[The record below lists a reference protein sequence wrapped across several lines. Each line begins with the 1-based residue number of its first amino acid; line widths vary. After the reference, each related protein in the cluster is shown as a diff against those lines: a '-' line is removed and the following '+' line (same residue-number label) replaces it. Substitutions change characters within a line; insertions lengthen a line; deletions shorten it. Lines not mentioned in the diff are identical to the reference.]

1 VFAFP
6 GSFQKDG
13 KAVPSYAFPFY
24 IVGTT
29 FLFMGMLCCA
39 IIIERSSKEYHFKP
53 NKPSKIFWLQPGKQ
67 NVGDQVFNAFMAVK
81 EGPQSTM
88 TMKMEYIKSKRVRR
102 YDGRQ
107 LEIYI
112 TLSSTLL
119 GFIFQFIGLRGLHAS
134 VILAQL
140 GSTFVMSIL
149 RTCLRTERMPPD
161 ENKIRN
167 ERELASHKQQELECF
182 AFHLKDAESFEVL
195 GPSLRETALTDSSSG
210 VSQLHLSLVD
220 QLIRTRA
227 RLAELTASSSHG
239 LTVGWDNMPIRKVA
253 QDLALVIESTMDLM
267 STWNVNFGKSFK
279 FRLGIECRFLPV
291 ERNSPVRNDYS
302 ICLSRCGDALR
313 WHVDTNELE
322 AVLGLW
328 VWSLYKSDESRRQPL
343 NRMVGLTADEA
354 SKKGTYLLFHK
365 WVFRQTEA
373 RLVSSRMIDS
383 SRRLFGFDADD
394 YSHDN
399 DILIMRTENKLELMA
414 AQDLYINFLQD
425 AFDFF
430 DELGGETDIV
440 TGLQNT
446 FEVHNTRIDEMMH
459 CFERCGLGSRED
471 ALLCIVPV
479 LRNKNLLPQFT
490 AYCTNARRNVER
502 LILQNDWETAFDLV
516 RWICQRTEGFEFERS
531 AYQLGYLCRRALL
544 DKSKVAQ
551 DEGIENTCRILD
563 SDTET
568 DFFKAQR
575 LSPPARWSVSPEY
588 QQWWAMLAKQVGWVA
603 WRISVNVEG
612 MKRTQPALRTRRV
625 EETLFSPPGIQHLTD
640 TAENGTT
647 IIQNWLTLNYINLES
662 EDDEDEIGYK
672 WAREAGF
679 YGLLYF
685 ILVRWI
691 ELDSIHPGLIQ
702 HAYCVAAKNNCDW
715 GIQVLLQHGTDIN
728 TLDGRGESSALTEV
742 VFLGDL
748 EAARTLLNSGA
759 NPDGDE
765 QAPDSRPLQVAALRG
780 TTEMVRLLLDRG
792 AELEI
797 EDSVGLTPLH
807 LASQQNR
814 LDTVRILLSR
824 GAEVEK
830 TGLNNFTSLHSAV
843 LGGHLQMTQLLLEG
857 NADINARDGN
867 YGQTPLM
874 LALRDSNVNILRL
887 LLARGA
893 DVQLRDNEGLT
904 AWDHARGARRDD
916 IVAILEGINGEHRP
930 RDM

>member
-1 VFAFP
+1 
-6 GSFQKDG
+6 
-13 KAVPSYAFPFY
+13 
-24 IVGTT
+24 
-29 FLFMGMLCCA
+29 
-39 IIIERSSKEYHFKP
+39 
-53 NKPSKIFWLQPGKQ
+53 
-67 NVGDQVFNAFMAVK
+67 
-81 EGPQSTM
+81 
-88 TMKMEYIKSKRVRR
+88 
-102 YDGRQ
+102 
-107 LEIYI
+107 
-112 TLSSTLL
+112 
-119 GFIFQFIGLRGLHAS
+119 
-134 VILAQL
+134 
-140 GSTFVMSIL
+140 
-149 RTCLRTERMPPD
+149 
-161 ENKIRN
+161 
-167 ERELASHKQQELECF
+167 
-182 AFHLKDAESFEVL
+182 
-195 GPSLRETALTDSSSG
+195 
-210 VSQLHLSLVD
+210 
-220 QLIRTRA
+220 
-227 RLAELTASSSHG
+227 
-239 LTVGWDNMPIRKVA
+239 
-253 QDLALVIESTMDLM
+253 
-267 STWNVNFGKSFK
+267 
-279 FRLGIECRFLPV
+279 
-291 ERNSPVRNDYS
+291 
-302 ICLSRCGDALR
+302 
-313 WHVDTNELE
+313 
-322 AVLGLW
+322 
-328 VWSLYKSDESRRQPL
+328 
-343 NRMVGLTADEA
+343 
-354 SKKGTYLLFHK
+354 
-365 WVFRQTEA
+365 
-373 RLVSSRMIDS
+373 MIDS

-502 LILQNDWETAFDLV
+502 LILQNDWKTAFDLV
-516 RWICQRTEGFEFERS
+516 RWICQRTEGVEFERS

-544 DKSKVAQ
+544 DTSKVAQ

-625 EETLFSPPGIQHLTD
+625 EEMLLSRPGIQHLTD
-640 TAENGTT
+640 TAEKGTT
-647 IIQNWLTLNYINLES
+647 VIQNWLTLNYIIS
-662 EDDEDEIGYK
+662 EIETDKDEIGYK
-672 WAREAGF
+672 WALEAGF

-691 ELDSIHPGLIQ
+691 ELGSTHPGLIQ
-702 HAYCVAAKNNCDW
+702 HAYSVAAKNHCDW
-715 GIQVLLQHGTDIN
+715 GIKVLLQHGTDIN
-728 TLDGRGESSALTEV
+728 TLDGVGEGSALTEV

-748 EAARTLLNSGA
+748 EAARTLLNNGA
-759 NPDGDE
+759 NPDGND
-765 QAPDSRPLQVAALRG
+765 QAPDSRPLQVAVLEG
-780 TTEMVRLLLDRG
+780 TAEMVRLLLDHG
-792 AELEI
+792 ADLEI
-797 EDSVGLTPLH
+797 RDSVELTPLH
-807 LASQQNR
+807 LASRQNR
-814 LDTVRILLSR
+814 LDTVRILLSQ
-824 GAEVEK
+824 GAEVES
-830 TGLNNFTSLHSAV
+830 TGMDKFTPLHSAV
-843 LGGHLQMTQLLLEG
+843 WGGHLQLTQLLLEG
-857 NADINARDGN
+857 NADINARDGD

-874 LALRDSNVNILRL
+874 LAVKDSNVNILRL

-930 RDM
+930 RDT